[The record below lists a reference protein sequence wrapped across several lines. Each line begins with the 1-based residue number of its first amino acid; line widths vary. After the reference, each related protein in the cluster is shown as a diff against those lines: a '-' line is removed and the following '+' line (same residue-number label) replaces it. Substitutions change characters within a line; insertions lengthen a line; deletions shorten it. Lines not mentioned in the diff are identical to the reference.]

1 MTTPAN
7 LRPDAF
13 VGTAAAYARYRPPYP
28 AAMLAEL
35 LDLTEVAPGG
45 ALLDIACGPGRIA
58 LDLAA
63 AFKTVWAL
71 DLEPEMVEV
80 GKQAA
85 ARRGVSNVR
94 WFVGRAEGLEAPAG
108 AFDLITI
115 GEAFHRLDQ
124 VLIARKAL
132 EWLKPGGCLATM
144 GGGEGF
150 LAGRETWRRTLAD
163 VAQRWMARAFPG
175 GWGVA
180 AAGVDAAPGGQQRA
194 LRAAGFTDVIDRSFP
209 EPRDWTIDAIIGYLQ
224 SMSVC
229 SRKALGGDC
238 DAFEAEVRA
247 ALGDPARIGDI
258 PRDHELGLHA
268 RPQAALII
276 CPGDG

>member
-1 MTTPAN
+1 MITPSN

-13 VGTAAAYARYRPPYP
+13 AGTAEAYARYRPRYP

-35 LDLTEVAPGG
+35 LDLAGSPQGG
-45 ALLDIACGPGRIA
+45 TLLDLACGPGRIA

-63 AFKTVWAL
+63 AFGTVWAI

-85 ARRGVSNVR
+85 ARRGVSGIS
-94 WFVGRAEGLEAPAG
+94 WFVGRAEDLDAPAG

-124 VLIARKAL
+124 TLVARKAL
-132 EWLKPGGCLATM
+132 GWLKPGGCLATM

-150 LAGRETWRRTLAD
+150 LAGGEPWRRTLAA
-163 VAQRWMARAFPG
+163 VARRWMARAFPE

-180 AAGVDAAPGGQQRA
+180 RAGADTGPGSQNRV
-194 LRAAGFTDVIDRSFP
+194 LRAAGFADVTDRSFP
-209 EPRDWTIDAIIGYLQ
+209 EPRDWTIEEIIGYLK

-229 SRKALGGDC
+229 SRKALGGDF
-238 DAFEAEVRA
+238 DAFEAELRA
-247 ALGDPARIGDI
+247 ALGDPAPSATFHETMAWGYTLARK
-258 PRDHELGLHA
+258 PR
-268 RPQAALII
+268 
-276 CPGDG
+276 